1 MANFLTALAASF
13 IFKVALFA
21 YSTSGAEGVESAIL
35 TWPRLALCFGWD
47 VLSACV
53 VAAAAAAVAVP
64 LGRRLP
70 RVALAWSLLVQTAYG
85 LFLLISFNVAI
96 IVGAPLDKAAI
107 DLMFFYNATPGGTS
121 RLMADSIA
129 PYVTPTFGV
138 EAVACLA
145 LPPLILFWIRRSAGA
160 ASRARPAQPR
170 CARRVRVSHPGGC
183 ARPGQRPAGGPYVRP
198 RAEPADDAG
207 AVVRARAAARPR
219 SRRSAVR

>member
-1 MANFLTALAASF
+1 MGPLRANFLTALAATVV
-13 IFKVALFA
+13 FKVALFA
-21 YSTSGAEGVESAIL
+21 YSASGAEGAESALL

-53 VAAAAAAVAVP
+53 VAAVAAAVAVP

-70 RVALAWSLLVQTAYG
+70 RVAFAWSILVQAIYG
-85 LFLLISFNVAI
+85 LFLIVSFNVAL

-107 DLMFFYNATPGGTS
+107 DLLFLYNATPGGTS

-145 LPPLILFWIRRSAGA
+145 LPPIMLFNELFDVAHDPDERVDLSGRQPALTSTPEALSRRWQDHSRYLIENYA
-160 ASRARPAQPR
+160 AVLASSGRR
-170 CARRVRVSHPGGC
+170 CASPIS
-183 ARPGQRPAGGPYVRP
+183 APAATR
-198 RAEPADDAG
+198 
-207 AVVRARAAARPR
+207 
-219 SRRSAVR
+219 